1 MTNFESLVLGVVQG
15 VTEFLPISSTAHLS
29 IVPALLHWDDPGAA
43 YTAVLQLG
51 SLVAVI
57 GYFLP
62 ELMKM
67 LGAAVKALTDRSQP
81 PTASARRARLP
92 HRRDAAGRPGGR
104 RSSSTPSRGR
114 FARCGSSPARMIV
127 VALLLAVVE
136 KKASHVRAF
145 DQITLRDAL
154 IIGCAQAFA
163 VIPGVSRSGSTL
175 MAAMALG
182 FKREAAARFSF
193 LLSVPIVAAAGVF
206 EMPKVLHAHDLHGEH
221 AGDRPAGG
229 GGRRLR
235 QHRLAAAFP
244 ARAQHDPL
252 RRLPDRARRRADR
265 HARHRA
271 TLASG
276 RAAGSAEEDAKAV
289 RRADLVE
296 LSIEEILRRSVE
308 HDALADEG
316 GRGARNQRRERR

>member
-1 MTNFESLVLGVVQG
+1 MTNFESLVLGIVQG
-15 VTEFLPISSTAHLS
+15 VTEFLPISSTAHLR

-67 LGAAVKALTDRSQP
+67 LGAGWKALTDRSQP
-81 PTASARRARLP
+81 PSRPARELGYLVVGTIPAVVAGVLFRHAIEGSFRSLWVIASA
-92 HRRDAAGRPGGR
+92 
-104 RSSSTPSRGR
+104 
-114 FARCGSSPARMIV
+114 MIG

-145 DQITLRDAL
+145 DELTLRDAL

-182 FKREAAARFSF
+182 FRREAAARFSF

-206 EMPKVLHAHDLHGEH
+206 EMPKVMHAHDLHGSTM
-221 AGDRPAGG
+221 AIG
-229 GGRRLR
+229 L
-235 QHRLAAAFP
+235 LAAAV
-244 ARAQHDPL
+244 AGYASIAWLL
-252 RRLPDRARRRADR
+252 RFLRARSTVPFIIYRVALGLVLM
-265 HARHRA
+265 ALLA
-271 TLASG
+271 TG
-276 RAAGSAEEDAKAV
+276 R
-289 RRADLVE
+289 L
-296 LSIEEILRRSVE
+296 
-308 HDALADEG
+308 
-316 GRGARNQRRERR
+316 

>member
-1 MTNFESLVLGVVQG
+1 MTNFESLVLGIVQG
-15 VTEFLPISSTAHLS
+15 VTEFLPISSTAHLR

-62 ELMKM
+62 ELLKM
-67 LGAAVKALTDRSQP
+67 LGAGWKALTDRSQP
-81 PTASARRARLP
+81 PSRPARELGYLVVGTVPAVIAGVLFRHAIEGSFRSLWVIASA
-92 HRRDAAGRPGGR
+92 
-104 RSSSTPSRGR
+104 
-114 FARCGSSPARMIV
+114 MIV

-136 KKASHVRAF
+136 KKARHVRAF
-145 DQITLRDAL
+145 DEITLRDAL

-206 EMPKVLHAHDLHGEH
+206 EMPKVMHAHDLHGSTM
-221 AGDRPAGG
+221 AIG
-229 GGRRLR
+229 L
-235 QHRLAAAFP
+235 LAAAV
-244 ARAQHDPL
+244 AGYASIAWLL
-252 RRLPDRARRRADR
+252 RFLRARSTVPFIIYRVALGLVLI
-265 HARHRA
+265 ALLA
-271 TLASG
+271 TG
-276 RAAGSAEEDAKAV
+276 R
-289 RRADLVE
+289 L
-296 LSIEEILRRSVE
+296 
-308 HDALADEG
+308 
-316 GRGARNQRRERR
+316 

>member
-15 VTEFLPISSTAHLS
+15 VTEFLPISSTAHLR

-62 ELMKM
+62 ELLKM

-81 PTASARRARLP
+81 P
-92 HRRDAAGRPGGR
+92 
-104 RSSSTPSRGR
+104 SR
-114 FARCGSSPARMIV
+114 PARELGYLVVGTIPAVIAGVLFRHAIEGSFRSLWVIAGAMIA

-145 DQITLRDAL
+145 DELTMRDAL
-154 IIGCAQAFA
+154 IIGCVQAFA

-182 FKREAAARFSF
+182 FRREAAARFSF

-206 EMPKVLHAHDLHGEH
+206 ELPKVMHAHDLHGSTM
-221 AGDRPAGG
+221 AVG
-229 GGRRLR
+229 L
-235 QHRLAAAFP
+235 LAAAV
-244 ARAQHDPL
+244 AGYASIAWLL
-252 RRLPDRARRRADR
+252 RFLRARSTMPFIVYRVALGLVLIGLL
-265 HARHRA
+265 A
-271 TLASG
+271 TG
-276 RAAGSAEEDAKAV
+276 R
-289 RRADLVE
+289 L
-296 LSIEEILRRSVE
+296 
-308 HDALADEG
+308 
-316 GRGARNQRRERR
+316 

>member
-1 MTNFESLVLGVVQG
+1 MTSFESLVLGVVQG
-15 VTEFLPISSTAHLS
+15 VTEFLPISSTAHLR

-67 LGAAVKALTDRSQP
+67 LGAGWKALTDRSRP
-81 PTASARRARLP
+81 PSRPARELGYLVVGTVPAVIAGVLFRHAIEGSFRSLWVIASA
-92 HRRDAAGRPGGR
+92 
-104 RSSSTPSRGR
+104 
-114 FARCGSSPARMIV
+114 MIV

-136 KKASHVRAF
+136 KKARHVRAF
-145 DQITLRDAL
+145 DEITLRDAL

-206 EMPKVLHAHDLHGEH
+206 EMPKVMHAHDLHGSTM
-221 AGDRPAGG
+221 AIG
-229 GGRRLR
+229 L
-235 QHRLAAAFP
+235 LAAAV
-244 ARAQHDPL
+244 AGYASIAWLL
-252 RRLPDRARRRADR
+252 RFLRARSTVPFIIYRIALGGVLI
-265 HARHRA
+265 ALLA
-271 TLASG
+271 TG
-276 RAAGSAEEDAKAV
+276 R
-289 RRADLVE
+289 L
-296 LSIEEILRRSVE
+296 
-308 HDALADEG
+308 
-316 GRGARNQRRERR
+316 

>member
-15 VTEFLPISSTAHLS
+15 VTEFLPISSTAHLR

-67 LGAAVKALTDRSQP
+67 LSAGLKALTDRSQP
-81 PTASARRARLP
+81 PSRPARELGYLIVGTIPAVVAGVLFRHAIEGSFRSLWVIASA
-92 HRRDAAGRPGGR
+92 
-104 RSSSTPSRGR
+104 
-114 FARCGSSPARMIV
+114 MIV
-127 VALLLAVVE
+127 VALMLAVVE
-136 KKASHVRAF
+136 KKAAHVRAF
-145 DQITLRDAL
+145 DELTLRDAL

-182 FKREAAARFSF
+182 FRREAAARFSF

-206 EMPKVLHAHDLHGEH
+206 EMPKVMHAHDLHGSTM
-221 AGDRPAGG
+221 AIG
-229 GGRRLR
+229 L
-235 QHRLAAAFP
+235 LAAAV
-244 ARAQHDPL
+244 AGYASIAWLL
-252 RRLPDRARRRADR
+252 RFLRARSTVPFIIYRVALGLVLI
-265 HARHRA
+265 ALLA
-271 TLASG
+271 TG
-276 RAAGSAEEDAKAV
+276 R
-289 RRADLVE
+289 L
-296 LSIEEILRRSVE
+296 
-308 HDALADEG
+308 
-316 GRGARNQRRERR
+316 